1 MQILDPQL
9 WFKQY
14 LIFFCIQYLCKFYA
28 RRIFANL
35 QITKL
40 QRANHQTVCHMSFW
54 SFTTVFDLHVL
65 CNWFHLKYLLST
77 SIPLVCLFSCN
88 WFCWLI
94 MGILPTLH
102 CTLLLCWQTI
112 FVYTFSFRRGAQTCG
127 QKKYSSPQR
136 RREGTLAIQR
146 SGVRVRHLSRRSG
159 ATFSVL

>member
-65 CNWFHLKYLLST
+65 CNWFNLKYLLST
-77 SIPLVCLFSCN
+77 SIPLVCFHVTGFVGWIRSLWVYSLLYTVLYYCVDKQSLFTCFPLGEEHRHVGRRN
-88 WFCWLI
+88 
-94 MGILPTLH
+94 ILHL
-102 CTLLLCWQTI
+102 
-112 FVYTFSFRRGAQTCG
+112 RGEE
-127 QKKYSSPQR
+127 K
-136 RREGTLAIQR
+136 
-146 SGVRVRHLSRRSG
+146 VH
-159 ATFSVL
+159 